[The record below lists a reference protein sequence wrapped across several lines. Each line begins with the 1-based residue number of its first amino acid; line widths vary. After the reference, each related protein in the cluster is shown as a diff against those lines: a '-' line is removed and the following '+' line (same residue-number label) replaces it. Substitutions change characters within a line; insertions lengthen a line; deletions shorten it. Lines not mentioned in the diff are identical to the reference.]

1 MPRLPMPAL
10 SLPRLPHS
18 RLPLSRLS
26 LSRPSIR
33 ARALRRVRH
42 LFSLAAFLPLAACG
56 TSDVDAAEPTGPG
69 TPGGGAFPTELVGT
83 WVYGVISPTNV
94 VDAYNG
100 SWIDSAYG
108 TSVLFEFGPNGT
120 YRQAILIM
128 TRAYNCKSQVFVY
141 NEGRAVVEGSTIKVY
156 PTKGSVKARDTC
168 VAANNF
174 DRADNIAAKQ
184 GDTYGWTFKLH
195 DDGKTYLLI
204 GVRNDMTNPSYFR
217 RS

>member
-1 MPRLPMPAL
+1 MRTTVRYATAAVAGGLHR
-10 SLPRLPHS
+10 SS
-18 RLPLSRLS
+18 
-26 LSRPSIR
+26 
-33 ARALRRVRH
+33 RRVRQA
-42 LFSLAAFLPLAACG
+42 LAVAFLLPLAACG
-56 TSDVDAAEPTGPG
+56 TDTAEAAEPTGPG
-69 TPGGGAFPTELVGT
+69 AGSPFPVELVGT

-100 SWIDSAYG
+100 AWIDSAYG

-156 PTKGSVKARDTC
+156 PTKGSLKARDTC

-204 GVRNDMTNPSYFR
+204 GVKNDMTNPSYFR